1 MVYQHNRYSMYYAD
15 FFRDTKGLQKA
26 LGDRSVVILD
36 GRVRLSTQVAAA
48 KAHGL
53 QYGFKSFQ
61 LCRGDTFNHGRGISP
76 LIQVGE

>member
-1 MVYQHNRYSMYYAD
+1 MYYAD
-15 FFRDTKGLQKA
+15 FFRDTEGLQEA
-26 LGDRSVVILD
+26 VGDRSVVILD

-61 LCRGDTFNHGRGISP
+61 LCRGESFIRGRSISP